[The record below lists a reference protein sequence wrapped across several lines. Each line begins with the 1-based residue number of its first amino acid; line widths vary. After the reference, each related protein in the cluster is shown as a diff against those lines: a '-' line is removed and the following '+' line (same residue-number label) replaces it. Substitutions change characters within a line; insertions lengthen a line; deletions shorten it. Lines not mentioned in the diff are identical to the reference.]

1 MSVLAK
7 ILSKPKRTFKQ
18 SRLPTPHALYG
29 RFGITLKGN
38 GWQMKWCVVLFM
50 MTNTPAYQSMARM
63 AVLSAMRATPK
74 VIWLAFI

>member
-38 GWQMKWCVVLFM
+38 GWQMVRCPFHDDKH
-50 MTNTPAYQSMARM
+50 ASYQSMARM

-74 VIWLAFI
+74 VMWLAFI

>member
-38 GWQMKWCVVLFM
+38 GWQMVRCPFHDDKHASLSING
-50 MTNTPAYQSMARM
+50 THG
-63 AVLSAMRATPK
+63 VLSAMRATPK